1 MESKLNSVPD
11 LAVTPTS
18 ETTTPEILKQSEGIE
33 HKNVDNKMDV
43 VDNPNDGNNLEDNN
57 DVVSE
62 EPGKKSFYVNR
73 CLYTWLANK
82 CTPFLCHLFV
92 RSTAN
97 QTHEERTSNYNTR
110 WQKKLALILQPGEC
124 I

>member
-92 RSTAN
+92 RSAAN
-97 QTHEERTSNYNTR
+97 
-110 WQKKLALILQPGEC
+110 P
-124 I
+124 